1 MALDKHVFLFTED
14 ADSIIA
20 ELEAEGR
27 GVKDLLGG
35 KGSNLMLMTN
45 SGIPVPPGFTIDTD
59 TCIEF
64 LANQNQ
70 LPAGVEDEIYEA
82 MAALEEQVD
91 KKFGDAENPLLVSV
105 RSGAKFSMPGMM
117 DTVLNLGMNDEVA
130 EGMVALTGD
139 ERFVYDA
146 YRRFIMMFA
155 DVVKGA
161 DREMFEEALAEVKQD
176 EGVREDTE
184 VSAEGLRKV
193 VEMEKEIYE
202 EAVGEPFPTEP
213 REQLMQAVD
222 AVFSSWD
229 NDRAIA
235 YREIHGISHSLGTA
249 VNVQMMVFGNLGDD
263 SGTGVAFT
271 RNPATGEKEIYGEF
285 LFNAQGEDVVAGI
298 RTPLPISELDG
309 RMPEIYQQFVDI
321 CERLEQF
328 YHNMQD
334 VEFTIERG
342 KLWMLQT
349 RDGKRTAQA
358 AIKVASEM
366 FDEGLVTREEA
377 VMMVEP
383 SQLDQLLH
391 PQFDPETKPEAI
403 TKGVDAS
410 PGAASG
416 QVVFSSEEADEWAK
430 DGKKVILVRHE
441 TSPEDIRGMAASQG
455 ILTTTG
461 GKTSHAAI
469 VGRQM
474 GTPCVVG
481 AGEVELDY
489 AKRQFRVGDTVVREG
504 DWVSIDGSTGE
515 VMLGEVETMPSD
527 IIQVLTGVKDE
538 SESPMF
544 RMFSNLM
551 AWADEIRSLGVLTNA
566 DTPEDAETA
575 RKLGAEGIGLT
586 RTEHMFFGED
596 RLLNFQKM
604 IVADDEE
611 SQRAALEQLLPYQ
624 REDFEGILRAMD
636 GLPVIIRLLDPPL
649 HEFLPNDPEDQQV
662 IADET
667 GKTLAEIQDMVARL
681 HEMNP
686 MLGHRGCRLGITDPL
701 ISEMQARAI
710 FEAACAL
717 KAEGLDPKPEVMIP
731 LVGTEGEISILGE
744 LVVRVAEEVMEEQG
758 VEVDYM
764 VGTMIELPRACLVAD
779 DIARHAEFFSFGT
792 NDLTQTTFGFSR
804 DDIEGKF
811 LPAYID
817 SRIFEGSPFA
827 VLDEDGVGELV
838 AMGVE
843 RGRAAREDLEIGIC
857 GEHGGD
863 PRSIDFC
870 HRVGLNY
877 VSCAPLR
884 VPIARLA
891 AAQSQVNNPRE
902 GAQAVAQ

>member
-1 MALDKHVFLFTED
+1 MALDKHVFLFNENVKEVE
-14 ADSIIA
+14 A
-20 ELEAEGR
+20 EVEAEGR
-27 GVKDLLGG
+27 GLRDLLGG
-35 KGSNLMLMTN
+35 KGANLMRMTN

-59 TCIEF
+59 SCIEYIEAGNELPDG
-64 LANQNQ
+64 LAEEIDEAMTS
-70 LPAGVEDEIYEA
+70 LEDE
-82 MAALEEQVD
+82 VD
-91 KKFGDAENPLLVSV
+91 KKFGSKDNPLLVSV

-130 EGMVALTGD
+130 AGMVELTGD
-139 ERFVYDA
+139 ERFVWDA

-161 DREMFEEALAEVKQD
+161 DRELFEEALSEVKED
-176 EGVREDTE
+176 EGVTEDVD
-184 VSAEGLRKV
+184 VSAEGLKQV

-202 EAVGEPFPTEP
+202 REVGVPFPTEP
-213 REQLMQAVD
+213 RQQLLEAVE
-222 AVFSSWD
+222 AVFRSWD
-229 NDRAIA
+229 IPRAVA

-249 VNVQMMVFGNLGDD
+249 VNVQMMVFGNLAED

-271 RNPATGEKEIYGEF
+271 RNPATGAKEIYGDF

-298 RTPLPISELDG
+298 RTPLSISELE
-309 RMPEIYQQFVDI
+309 REMPEIYEQFLEI
-321 CERLEQF
+321 CENLEQF
-328 YHNMQD
+328 YHEMQD
-334 VEFTIERG
+334 VEFTIEQG

-349 RDGKRTAQA
+349 RDGKRTAHA
-358 AIKVASEM
+358 AIKIANDMV
-366 FDEGLVTREEA
+366 DEGLVTEREA
-377 VMMVEP
+377 VTMMDP

-391 PQFDPETKPEAI
+391 PQFDPDTKPEAI
-403 TKGVDAS
+403 TVAVDAS

-416 QVVFSSEEADEWAK
+416 QVVFTSEEADAWAK
-430 DGKKVILVRHE
+430 EGKQVILVRHE
-441 TSPEDIRGMAASQG
+441 TSPEDIRGMAASEG

-481 AGEVELDY
+481 AGSIDLSYE
-489 AKRQFRVGDTVVREG
+489 KKQFSVGDVTVHEG
-504 DWVSIDGSTGE
+504 DWISIDGNTGE

-527 IIQVLTGVKDE
+527 VLLVLEGELDE
-538 SESPMF
+538 SESELYGMF
-544 RMFSNLM
+544 QNMML
-551 AWADEIRSLGVLTNA
+551 WADRARTLGVLTNA

-604 IVADDEE
+604 IVADDEAA
-611 SQRAALEQLLPYQ
+611 QRKALDALLPYQ
-624 REDFEGILRAMD
+624 REDFEGILRAMN

-649 HEFLPNDPEDQQV
+649 HEFLPKNEADQRT
-662 IADET
+662 IAEET
-667 GKTLAEIQDMVARL
+667 GKTLDEIQDMVARL

-701 ISEMQARAI
+701 VSEMQVRAI
-710 FEAACAL
+710 FEAACSL
-717 KAEGLDPKPEVMIP
+717 KKEGLDPKPEVMIP
-731 LVGTEGEISILGE
+731 LVSTEGETQILTE
-744 LVVRVAEEVMEEQG
+744 LAERVAQEVMAAEK

-764 VGTMIELPRACLVAD
+764 IGTMIELPRACLVAD
-779 DIARHAEFFSFGT
+779 EIAQHAQFFSFGT

-811 LPAYID
+811 LPQYIEQ
-817 SRIFEGSPFA
+817 RIFEGSPFA
-827 VLDEDGVGELV
+827 VIDEDGVGALV
-838 AMGVE
+838 EMGVKK
-843 RGRAAREDLEIGIC
+843 GREARSDIEIGIC

-870 HRVGLNY
+870 HRVGLDY
-877 VSCAPLR
+877 VSCSPLR
-884 VPIARLA
+884 VPIARLS
-891 AAQSQVNNPRE
+891 AAQSAVNHAE
-902 GAQAVAQ
+902 

>member
-1 MALDKHVFLFTED
+1 MALDKHVFLFSED
-14 ADSIIA
+14 ADPIVA
-20 ELEAEGR
+20 EVTAQGR
-27 GVKDLLGG
+27 GLKDLLGG

-59 TCIEF
+59 TCI
-64 LANQNQ
+64 AYIDNNKV
-70 LPAGVEDEIYEA
+70 LPDGIEDEIDA
-82 MAALEEQVD
+82 TMTALEQETGKQ
-91 KKFGDAENPLLVSV
+91 FGSTENPLLVSV

-117 DTVLNLGMNDEVA
+117 DTVLNLGMNDDVA
-130 EGMVALTGD
+130 EGMVKLSGD

-161 DREMFEEALAEVKQD
+161 HRELFEEALTQVKKE
-176 EGVREDTE
+176 EGVAEDTE
-184 VSAEGLRKV
+184 VSAEGLKKV
-193 VEMEKEIYE
+193 VELEKDIYE
-202 EAVGEPFPTEP
+202 KAVGSPFPTEP
-213 REQLMQAVD
+213 RQQLLESVE

-229 NDRAIA
+229 NPRAID
-235 YREIHGISHSLGTA
+235 YRLIHGIPHSLGTA

-271 RNPATGEKEIYGEF
+271 RNPATGDREIYGEF

-298 RTPLPISELDG
+298 RTPLPISELE
-309 RMPEIYQQFVDI
+309 REMPEIYNQFFTI
-321 CERLEQF
+321 TENLEQF

-334 VEFTIERG
+334 VEFTIEQG

-358 AIKVASEM
+358 AIKVASDMVE
-366 FDEGLVTREEA
+366 EGLVDKQEA

-383 SQLDQLLH
+383 AQLDQILH
-391 PQFDPETKPEAI
+391 PQFDPTTKSESI

-416 QVVFSSEEADEWAK
+416 QVVFTSEDADEWNKA
-430 DGKKVILVRHE
+430 GKKVVLVRHE
-441 TSPEDIRGMAASQG
+441 TNPEDIRGMAAAQG

-489 AKRQFRVGDTVVREG
+489 ANKQFRVGDVTIGEG
-504 DWVSIDGSTGE
+504 DWISIDGSTGE

-527 IIQVLTGVKDE
+527 VIQVLTGDKDASE
-538 SESPMF
+538 SELFTMF
-544 RMFSNLM
+544 QNLM
-551 AWADEIRSLGVLTNA
+551 DWADEIRALGVLTNA
-566 DTPEDAETA
+566 DSPEDATTA
-575 RKLGAEGIGLT
+575 RKLGAKGIGLT
-586 RTEHMFFGED
+586 RTEHMFFGEE

-611 SQRAALEQLLPYQ
+611 SQRKALDALLPYQ

-636 GLPVIIRLLDPPL
+636 GYPVIIRLLDPPL
-649 HEFLPNDPEDQQV
+649 HEFLPKDADDQKT

-667 GKTLAEIQDMVARL
+667 GKTVADIQDMVARL

-701 ISEMQARAI
+701 ISEMQVRAI

-717 KAEGLDPKPEVMIP
+717 KAEGLNPKPEVMIP
-731 LVGTEGEISILGE
+731 LVGTEGEIKILSQ
-744 LVVRVAEEVMEEQG
+744 LAERIAREVIAEKG

-764 VGTMIELPRACLVAD
+764 IGTMIELPRACIVAD
-779 DIARHAEFFSFGT
+779 QIAKHAEFFSFGT
-792 NDLTQTTFGFSR
+792 NDLTQTAFGFSR

-817 SRIFEGSPFA
+817 QRIFEASPFA
-827 VLDEDGVGELV
+827 VLDEDGVGALV
-838 AMGVE
+838 RIGVE
-843 RGRAAREDLEIGIC
+843 KGRAARPDIEIGIC

-863 PRSIDFC
+863 PKSVDFC
-870 HRVGLNY
+870 HRAGLNY
-877 VSCAPLR
+877 VSCSPLR

-891 AAQSQVNNPRE
+891 AAQAQVNNPRD
-902 GAQAVAQ
+902 

>member
-1 MALDKHVFLFTED
+1 MALDRHVFLFSED
-14 ADSIIA
+14 ADPIVT
-20 ELEAEGR
+20 EVEAQGR
-27 GVKDLLGG
+27 GLKDLLGG

-59 TCIEF
+59 TCI
-64 LANQNQ
+64 AYIDNNKV
-70 LPAGVEDEIYEA
+70 LPAGVEDEIDA
-82 MAALEEQVD
+82 TMAALEQEVGKQ
-91 KKFGDAENPLLVSV
+91 FGSADNPLLVSV

-117 DTVLNLGMNDEVA
+117 DTVLNLGMNDDVA
-130 EGMVALTGD
+130 EGMVKLSGD

-161 DREMFEEALAEVKQD
+161 HRELFEEALTQVKNE
-176 EGVREDTE
+176 EGVNEDTE
-184 VSAEGLRKV
+184 VSAEGLKKV
-193 VEMEKEIYE
+193 VELEKDIYE
-202 EAVGEPFPTEP
+202 KAVGTPFPTEP
-213 REQLMQAVD
+213 RQQLLESVE

-229 NDRAIA
+229 NPRAID
-235 YREIHGISHSLGTA
+235 YRLIHGIPHSLGTA
-249 VNVQMMVFGNLGDD
+249 VNVQMMVFGNLAEG

-285 LFNAQGEDVVAGI
+285 LFNAQGEDVVAGT
-298 RTPLPISELDG
+298 RTPLPISELE
-309 RMPEIYQQFVDI
+309 REMPEIYNQFFAI
-321 CERLEQF
+321 TENLEQF

-334 VEFTIERG
+334 VEFTIESG

-358 AIKVASEM
+358 AIKVASDMVE
-366 FDEGLVTREEA
+366 EGLVNKQEA

-383 SQLDQLLH
+383 SQLDQILH
-391 PQFDPETKPEAI
+391 PQFNPETKSESI

-416 QVVFSSEEADEWAK
+416 QVVFTSEDADEWNKA
-430 DGKKVILVRHE
+430 GKKVVLVRHE
-441 TSPEDIRGMAASQG
+441 TNPEDIRGMAAAQG

-489 AKRQFRVGDTVVREG
+489 ANKQFRVGDIAVSEG
-504 DWVSIDGSTGE
+504 DWISIDGSTGE

-527 IIQVLTGVKDE
+527 VIQVLTGDKDASE
-538 SESPMF
+538 SELFNMF
-544 RMFSNLM
+544 ENLM
-551 AWADEIRSLGVLTNA
+551 AWADEVRALGVLTNA
-566 DTPEDAETA
+566 DSPEDATTA
-575 RKLGAEGIGLT
+575 RKLGAKGIGLT
-586 RTEHMFFGED
+586 RTEHMFFGEE

-604 IVADDEE
+604 IVADDEV
-611 SQRAALEQLLPYQ
+611 SQEKALEALLPYQ

-636 GLPVIIRLLDPPL
+636 GYPVIIRLLDPPL
-649 HEFLPNDPEDQQV
+649 HEFLPKDADDQKT

-667 GKTLAEIQDMVARL
+667 GKTVADIQDMVARL

-701 ISEMQARAI
+701 ISEMQVRAI

-717 KAEGLDPKPEVMIP
+717 KAEGLNPKPEVMIP
-731 LVGTEGEISILGE
+731 LVSTEGEIRILSQLAE
-744 LVVRVAEEVMEEQG
+744 RVAQEVIAEKG
-758 VEVDYM
+758 VEVDYLI
-764 VGTMIELPRACLVAD
+764 GTMIELPRACLVAD
-779 DIARHAEFFSFGT
+779 QIAEYAEFFSFGT
-792 NDLTQTTFGFSR
+792 NDLTQTAFGFSR

-817 SRIFEGSPFA
+817 QRIFEASPFA
-827 VLDEDGVGELV
+827 VLDEDGVGALV
-838 AMGVE
+838 RIGVE
-843 RGRAAREDLEIGIC
+843 KGRAARPDIEIGIC

-863 PRSIDFC
+863 PKSVDFC
-870 HRVGLNY
+870 HRAGLDY

-891 AAQSQVNNPRE
+891 AAQAQIDNPRD
-902 GAQAVAQ
+902 